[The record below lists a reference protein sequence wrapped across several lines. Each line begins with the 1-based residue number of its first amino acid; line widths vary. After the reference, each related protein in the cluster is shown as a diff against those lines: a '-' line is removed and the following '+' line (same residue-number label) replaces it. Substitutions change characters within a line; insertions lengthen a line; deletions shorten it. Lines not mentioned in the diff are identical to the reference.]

1 MNINIRKITIGTGGL
16 GMIRKLLANDHQQ
29 VMQFLA
35 DEPSINLFIIGDIE
49 AFGYDSTFQV
59 LWGEFSDCGDLV
71 AVLLKYHNS
80 FIPYAKGAF
89 DIHGFT
95 EIIKTFTTKPL
106 LSGKADIVE
115 QFEKMPGIKLG
126 RKQETYFAE
135 CRTDARLGKPEL
147 PIKKATL
154 MDVDRI
160 IELRSTIDEFIVSD
174 TSRDM
179 LVQSMETKTGRTYFL
194 EENGILTACASTT
207 AENSVSAMIVGV
219 CTNKKHRQKGLAT
232 TVLQKLILDVLDE
245 NKILCLFYDNP
256 AAGRIYKRLG
266 FQDIGKWTMYR

>member
-1 MNINIRKITIGTGGL
+1 
-16 GMIRKLLANDHQQ
+16 MIRKLVTKDHQQ
-29 VMQFLA
+29 VMNFLA

-49 AFGYDSTFQV
+49 AFGYDSSFQA
-59 LWGEFSDCGDLV
+59 LWGEFSDCGNLV

-80 FIPYAKGAF
+80 FIPYAKDTF
-89 DIHGFT
+89 DVHGFT
-95 EIIKTFTTKPL
+95 EIIKTYTTNPFM
-106 LSGKADIVE
+106 SGKADIVE
-115 QFEKMPGIKLG
+115 QFEKIPGIKLG
-126 RKQETYFAE
+126 RKQETFFAE
-135 CRTDARLGKPEL
+135 CRKDTHLGETEL
-147 PIKKATL
+147 PIVKATIK
-154 MDVDRI
+154 DVDRI
-160 IELRSTIDEFIVSD
+160 IELRSSIDEFVVSD

-179 LVQSMETKTGRTYFL
+179 LIQSMETNTGRTYFL

-219 CTNKKHRQKGLAT
+219 CTSKEHRQKGLAT
-232 TVLQKLILDVLDE
+232 AVLQNLIKDVLDE

>member
-1 MNINIRKITIGTGGL
+1 
-16 GMIRKLLANDHQQ
+16 MIRKLVAKDHQQ
-29 VMQFLA
+29 VMRFLA

-49 AFGYDSTFQV
+49 AFGYDANFQV
-59 LWGEFSDCGDLV
+59 LWGEFSDCGDLI

-80 FIPYAKGAF
+80 FIPYAKSAF

-95 EIIKTFTTKPL
+95 EIIKSYTTEPL
-106 LSGKADIVE
+106 MSGKADIVE

-126 RKQETYFAE
+126 RKQETFFAE
-135 CRTDARLGKPEL
+135 CQTDTHLGKPEL
-147 PIKKATL
+147 PIKKATIY
-154 MDVDRI
+154 DVDLI
-160 IELRSTIDEFIVSD
+160 IELRSTIDEFVVSD
-174 TSRDM
+174 TARDI
-179 LVQSMETKTGRTYFL
+179 LVQSMESNTGRTYFL
-194 EENGILTACASTT
+194 EENGSLTACASTT

-219 CTNKKHRQKGLAT
+219 CTSKKHRQKGLAT
-232 TVLQKLILDVLDE
+232 AVLQKLIKDVLDE

>member
-1 MNINIRKITIGTGGL
+1 
-16 GMIRKLLANDHQQ
+16 MIRKLLEKDHQQ

-35 DEPSINLFIIGDIE
+35 EEPSINLFIIGDIE

-59 LWGEFSDCGDLV
+59 IWGEFSNSGDLI

-89 DIHGFT
+89 DIYGFT
-95 EIIKTFTTKPL
+95 EIIKTYTIEPL
-106 LSGKADIVE
+106 MSGKADIVE

-126 RKQETYFAE
+126 RKQETFFAE
-135 CRTDARLGKPEL
+135 CQIDTHLKYPEFT
-147 PIKKATL
+147 IKKATIK
-154 MDVDRI
+154 DVDRI
-160 IELRSTIDEFIVSD
+160 IELRSTIDEFVVSD
-174 TSRDM
+174 AARDM
-179 LVQSMETKTGRTYFL
+179 LVQSMKTNTGRTYFA

-219 CTNKKHRQKGLAT
+219 CTNQKHRQKGLAT
-232 TVLQKLILDVLDE
+232 AVLQKLIKDVLDE

-266 FQDIGKWTMYR
+266 FKDIGKWTMYR